1 MANNCYSYVE
11 YRGADAPL
19 VYDMFKKLETINR
32 EKGVGALPDIEGI
45 KKTYAKYFF
54 DIDIVGHDEEYAHV
68 RFWTKWAPPLAE
80 LIVMAKHF
88 QGSWEVQVE
97 ELGMW
102 IYGKIMLDNEG
113 NHTEIWLDREV
124 FEAVEETDDCQWKYK
139 GEIYESDYDIY
150 EMELERLL
158 NTSVI

>member
-1 MANNCYSYVE
+1 
-11 YRGADAPL
+11 
-19 VYDMFKKLETINR
+19 MFKKLETINR